1 MRLKAS
7 PKPWRSSLFLRH
19 QPPQKVSLFELFTFC
34 SRKQNK
40 VPQTSSFSSK
50 MYAQKGSFQSSKEK
64 QLSVLV
70 NWPGTLTLGSDL
82 LKRGFGAPNPIRNSQ
97 DTSGYFTCLSMRG
110 VTLPGLPCQSTVRT
124 MGWGAKQQRVKGEN
138 EATMN
143 NPGKAEWPSLTVHPL
158 QTPDEH
164 SQC

>member
-1 MRLKAS
+1 MNYSHFVAEKRTK
-7 PKPWRSSLFLRH
+7 FLRH
-19 QPPQKVSLFELFTFC
+19 PPSLLKCLHKQGLF
-34 SRKQNK
+34 K
-40 VPQTSSFSSK
+40 
-50 MYAQKGSFQSSKEK
+50 SSKEK

-124 MGWGAKQQRVKGEN
+124 MGWGTKQQRVKGEN
-138 EATMN
+138 EATMD

-158 QTPDEH
+158 QTPEEH
-164 SQC
+164 SQR